1 MMSERPAEWGTGK
14 IVREAPSFAMDAE
27 LWMHVV
33 LVHPEIPQNSGNIA
47 RLAAAT
53 HAWLHLVEPLGYALE
68 DRNLKRAGL
77 DYWPNVRLSV
87 HGSLESLESMLP
99 RDRTWLFT
107 RHASRG
113 LGSTPLARG
122 SVLVFGQESVGLPR
136 AFVDRWSDRTVSI
149 PTSRHVRSLNVAN
162 SVAIAGYHLLLG
174 SGWAG
179 EEPMEG
185 R

>member
-1 MMSERPAEWGTGK
+1 M
-14 IVREAPSFAMDAE
+14 REPPSFEVDGE

-87 HGSLESLESMLP
+87 HESLASMESMLP
-99 RDRTWLFT
+99 PERTWVFT

-113 LGSTPLARG
+113 LGGTALLRG
-122 SVLVFGQESVGLPR
+122 SVLVFGQESVGLPE
-136 AFVDRWSDRTVSI
+136 AFVDRWQDRAVSI

-174 SGWAG
+174 CGWTG
-179 EEPMEG
+179 EEPMVG